1 MSKIAQYLNEHI
13 SGEVSTKPEV
23 RAAFST
29 DASFLAITPEM
40 IVYPR
45 VTNDIRKIARFSW
58 QLAEKGHSLAI
69 TARGGGSDLTG
80 AAIGNGIILNT
91 TAHLT
96 HIFELDIKQKLVRLQ
111 PGVTFGALNDA
122 LELQGLHVPSFP
134 ASAAYSTIG
143 GAIANNS
150 GGLLSG
156 TSGTTSEWVHQL
168 EVVLANGDVLQTERI
183 NKRELSRRKG
193 LQTFEGEIYRQ
204 IDGLIVDNE
213 QLIHDKIA
221 TDVVDGAG
229 YAGIAKVK
237 HKDGSFDLTPL
248 LVGSQ
253 GTLGIVSEVILK
265 ADFVN
270 RHHAVGVAGFESREA
285 ARDAADELAHLQPT
299 YLEYIDGQLF
309 AEALARGKT
318 YSFYRDGFAEG
329 TVLVFGFTDF
339 SERTRARS
347 LKRAEKLLQARG
359 AFVAS
364 STDRYEAEALAAARE
379 VTALHITPDA
389 ADESTPPIVDAAYV
403 PLSRFED
410 FTAAVDEL
418 AKKHHVKLPI
428 YGSVLSNL
436 YTVRPILQLKKVGD
450 RQKVLK
456 LLDEY
461 GAIVEGYGGHLIG
474 QGGEGRAKAL
484 FAYKHIDDDILALYS
499 QVRQIFDPYG
509 TMNAG
514 VKQTVELKA
523 LVAQLR
529 DTYDMSAFAQYSPYN

>member
-96 HIFELDIKQKLVRLQ
+96 NIFELDIKQKLVRLQ

-204 IDGLIVDNE
+204 IDGLLVDNE

-347 LKRAEKLLQARG
+347 LKRAEKVLQARG

-379 VTALHITPDA
+379 VTALHITPDV

-474 QGGEGRAKAL
+474 QGGEGRAKAP

-514 VKQTVELKA
+514 VKQAVELKA

>member
-13 SGEVSTKPEV
+13 SGEVSTKPDV

-29 DASFLAITPEM
+29 DASFLTITPEM
-40 IVYPR
+40 VVYPR
-45 VTNDIRKIARFSW
+45 VTNDIRKVARFSW
-58 QLAEKGHSLAI
+58 QLAEKGHSLSI

-80 AAIGNGIILNT
+80 GAIGKGIILNT

-96 HIFELDIKQKLVRLQ
+96 NIFELDLKQKLVRLQ
-111 PGVTFGALNDA
+111 PGVMFGALNSA
-122 LELQGLHVPSFP
+122 LQLQGLHVPSFP
-134 ASAAYSTIG
+134 ASAVYSTVG

-150 GGLLSG
+150 GGYLAG
-156 TSGTTSEWVHQL
+156 VSGTTLDWVHQL
-168 EVVLANGDVLQTERI
+168 EVVLANGDILQTERI
-183 NKRELSRRKG
+183 SKRELNRRKG

-204 IDGLIVDNE
+204 IDGLLVDNE
-213 QLIHDKIA
+213 QLIHEKIA

-229 YAGIAKVK
+229 YAGLAKVK

-253 GTLGIVSEVILK
+253 GTLGIVSEVIMK

-270 RHHAVGVAGFESREA
+270 LHHAVGVAGFESREA
-285 ARDAADELAHLQPT
+285 ARDAADELARLQPA

-309 AEALARGKT
+309 ADALARGKT

-329 TVLVFGFTDF
+329 TVLVFGFNDF
-339 SERTRARS
+339 NERARARS
-347 LKRAEKLLQARG
+347 LKKAERLLQARG

-364 STDRYEAEALAAARE
+364 SADRYEAEALAAARE
-379 VTALHITPDA
+379 VTALHITPEA
-389 ADESTPPIVDAAYV
+389 AEESTPPIMDSAYV

-410 FTAAVDEL
+410 FTVAIDEL
-418 AKKHHVKLPI
+418 AKKHHVKLAI
-428 YGSVLSNL
+428 YGDIISNL
-436 YTVRPILQLKKVGD
+436 YTVRPTLQLKKVGD
-450 RQKVLK
+450 RQKIFK

-461 GAIVEGYGGHLIG
+461 SVIVEGYGGHLVG
-474 QGGEGRAKAL
+474 QGGEGRAKAV
-484 FAYKHIDDDILALYS
+484 FAYKHIDDDILELYS
-499 QVRQIFDPYG
+499 QVRRIFDPYG

-514 VKQTVELKA
+514 VKQTIELKA

-529 DTYDMSAFAQYSPYN
+529 DTYDMSAFAGYSPYN

>member
-40 IVYPR
+40 VVYPR

-96 HIFELDIKQKLVRLQ
+96 NIFELDIKQKLVRLQ

-285 ARDAADELAHLQPT
+285 ARDAADELAHLQPA

-347 LKRAEKLLQARG
+347 LRRAEKLLQARG

-474 QGGEGRAKAL
+474 QGGEGRAKAS